1 MPPTGWVQPHRFV
14 AAKGMIYSDVRLSDI
29 RDADRSGS
37 NVSAREPVLVVVN
50 EWISRM
56 GAASGVAEK

>member
-1 MPPTGWVQPHRFV
+1 
-14 AAKGMIYSDVRLSDI
+14 MIYSDVRLSDI

-37 NVSAREPVLVVVN
+37 NISAREPVLVVVN